1 MRYIHRGISEML
13 KAKNI
18 CEMINAFNAK
28 PLNNDNIADFY
39 VDTVAARDCNP
50 TEKMKLLFRNNPT
63 SSRKIL
69 FVGHS
74 GSGKST
80 ELNKIALA
88 LEDEYIVSQISIDSF
103 VDYASVTYVD
113 ILFVILEEL
122 IQTIKTYDYKV
133 DENKLKDIYDY
144 WNDECTSIETTEDE
158 AKINVGFESKVSILD
173 LLSLKINAFLQ
184 SGYKIRQETK
194 RKIDPSI
201 AQLISLMNN
210 LIFQIKKSIGRKK
223 LLMIIDNLDKLDLKT
238 TTELFVDHSRMIT
251 SLDMNIIYT
260 FPIFML
266 YSRDF
271 MHISPY
277 FDDYFLLSMIK
288 VKKVD
293 GTENDVGKQ
302 TLEEIVSKRTDTS
315 LFEDGVLEFAIKK
328 SGGCIRTLMNFIRG
342 AAFEAEIRNEEMS
355 SSEER
360 NAKINMNDIKH
371 VYSDYRSSM
380 ERMIRKE
387 HLASLKEI
395 YENNNPI
402 ISDDN
407 VVSDLLMTLAV
418 IEYNGKRWY
427 ALNPAVEDYL
437 KEINEIE

>member
-158 AKINVGFESKVSILD
+158 AKINVGVESKVSILD